1 MIRAKDALNYHEG
14 DRPGKIELRAT
25 KPCLTPLELRFAYL
39 PGAVFA
45 SAAIAEDPSKIFRYT
60 TRANLVG
67 VITNGTAVPDLGNV
81 GPEAAKP
88 IQEGM
93 VVLFKRLADI
103 DVFDLELNI
112 TDSERFI
119 ETVLALEPTFGG
131 IILKDIHFPE
141 GLYIYDRLSEAMNI
155 PVFHQNIYSSAVVAA
170 AALINALDLVDK
182 NIEETRVVING
193 IGNMG
198 TGCARLFLQLGVQP
212 ENLLCYDRTG
222 LLHPDRNDLGE
233 HQRVFARSH
242 PARTLAEGI
251 KGADIFLGASA
262 GGVVTQEMVRS
273 MNPYP
278 IVFAL
283 AIPEPEISY
292 EAARASRRDVIV
304 ATGLGQYPNAI
315 LDTLSFPYIFRGA
328 LDVQATQITEGML
341 IAAARALAELA
352 REEIVEEVE
361 RAYGYEHFSFGP
373 EYLLPKPIDPRIL
386 LRESTAVAQQAIDE
400 GVARISVETEPYQE
414 SLIVRLGTERETLR
428 GLVMKARQKNLK
440 VVFSSGT
447 SEQIVR
453 ACSIL
458 INEGIASPILLGVEE
473 SIRELIARLDLD
485 LGGVQIIDP
494 DRSPLFE
501 TYVQEY
507 YRMRRRR
514 GIILDEARER
524 MRQRDYF
531 AALMLHTGAAD
542 MMIGGVS
549 IHYADSLR
557 TILEVIGTAPGV
569 RRISSHHMVL
579 LHKNV
584 YFLADCGVNIDPDAE
599 ELAETALLAAN
610 RARSLGIEP
619 RVAMLSFSSY
629 GSVDHP
635 FTRKVRR
642 AADIAKELAP
652 DLVIDGEVQLSTAL
666 NSIRRQKYF
675 PFSELKNDANVL
687 IFPDLQSGNIA
698 LDLLQC
704 MVEEAVLIG
713 PLLTGTRLPVHPR
726 PYGFSVE
733 EVVNLTTVGVV
744 ETTASSSRYY

>member
-1 MIRAKDALNYHEG
+1 MPTASYTRSARIYRKTSG
-14 DRPGKIELRAT
+14 
-25 KPCLTPLELRFAYL
+25 FL
-39 PGAVFA
+39 P
-45 SAAIAEDPSKIFRYT
+45 AAIPHS
-60 TRANLVG
+60 
-67 VITNGTAVPDLGNV
+67 
-81 GPEAAKP
+81 
-88 IQEGM
+88 
-93 VVLFKRLADI
+93 
-103 DVFDLELNI
+103 
-112 TDSERFI
+112 
-119 ETVLALEPTFGG
+119 
-131 IILKDIHFPE
+131 
-141 GLYIYDRLSEAMNI
+141 
-155 PVFHQNIYSSAVVAA
+155 
-170 AALINALDLVDK
+170 
-182 NIEETRVVING
+182 
-193 IGNMG
+193 
-198 TGCARLFLQLGVQP
+198 
-212 ENLLCYDRTG
+212 
-222 LLHPDRNDLGE
+222 
-233 HQRVFARSH
+233 
-242 PARTLAEGI
+242 TLAEGM
-251 KGADIFLGASA
+251 KGADIFLGAST
-262 GGVVTQEMVRS
+262 GGVVTQEMVRA

-386 LRESTAVAQQAIDE
+386 LRESTAVAQQAIAE

-453 ACSIL
+453 ACSTL
-458 INEGIASPILLGVEE
+458 INEGIASPILLGGEE
-473 SIRELIARLDLD
+473 EIRELIDRLDLD

-501 TYVQEY
+501 TYVEEY

-557 TILEVIGTAPGV
+557 TIMEVIGPAPG
-569 RRISSHHMVL
+569 S
-579 LHKNV
+579 
-584 YFLADCGVNIDPDAE
+584 A
-599 ELAETALLAAN
+599 
-610 RARSLGIEP
+610 
-619 RVAMLSFSSY
+619 
-629 GSVDHP
+629 
-635 FTRKVRR
+635 
-642 AADIAKELAP
+642 
-652 DLVIDGEVQLSTAL
+652 
-666 NSIRRQKYF
+666 
-675 PFSELKNDANVL
+675 
-687 IFPDLQSGNIA
+687 
-698 LDLLQC
+698 
-704 MVEEAVLIG
+704 
-713 PLLTGTRLPVHPR
+713 
-726 PYGFSVE
+726 
-733 EVVNLTTVGVV
+733 
-744 ETTASSSRYY
+744 